1 MFQPCIKATIIQDS
15 THMGK
20 RIVTFELEYPRFI
33 HAELM
38 THRQFS
44 RNAASSRAIPIEK
57 MITHVLENP
66 AAPIHWG
73 ANQPGMQAKLELGNE
88 AKFLAQDTWKD
99 AIRSAVKWAKSL
111 SNAGLHKQIANRVTE
126 PFQVMKT
133 IVTATERNNWFWL
146 REHPD
151 AQPEIHELARCM
163 REAMEKSI
171 PVGLSPGDWHVPYVD
186 RHRWN
191 TGDPIHY
198 AISGQQVT
206 LEEAQM
212 ISASCCAQ
220 VSYRKTDDSL
230 DKAKMVF
237 SRLID
242 SEPVHAS
249 PVEHQ
254 ATPMTNTSTHLGDFG
269 SWEPGITHM
278 DRKGHFWSGNFKGW
292 IQFRQ
297 LIPNNAK

>member
-1 MFQPCIKATIIQDS
+1 MTIKATVIQDS

-20 RIVTFELEYPRFI
+20 RITTFELEYPRFI

-57 MITHVLENP
+57 MISHVVENP

-73 ANQPGMQAKLELGNE
+73 ANQPGMQAKQELGE
-88 AKFLAQDTWKD
+88 LAKFNAKTIWQLAVDS
-99 AIRSAVKWAKSL
+99 AISWAKEL
-111 SNAGLHKQIANRVTE
+111 SSTGAHKQIANRITE
-126 PFQVMKT
+126 PFQTMKT
-133 IVTATERNNWFWL
+133 IVTATEWDNWFWL

-163 REAMEKSI
+163 REAMESST
-171 PVGLSPGDWHVPYVD
+171 PLTLNPGEWHVPYVE
-186 RHRWN
+186 RHRWD
-191 TGDPIHY
+191 TVGPVYY
-198 AISGQQVT
+198 AISGVQVT

-230 DKAKMVF
+230 EKARMVY
-237 SRLID
+237 SRLVD

-254 ATPMTNTSTHLGDFG
+254 ATPMDSPRTYLGDSHEAWETGVTHL
-269 SWEPGITHM
+269 

-297 LIPNNAK
+297 LVPNNAK

>member
-1 MFQPCIKATIIQDS
+1 MFQPCIKATVIQDS
-15 THMGK
+15 ISMGK
-20 RIVTFELEYPRFI
+20 RITTFELEYPRFI
-33 HAELM
+33 HAELL
-38 THRQFS
+38 THRHFS

-57 MITHVLENP
+57 MISHVMENP

-73 ANQPGMQAKLELGNE
+73 ANQAGMQAKEELLEL
-88 AKFLAQDTWKD
+88 AKFNAKIVWRLAVD
-99 AIRSAVKWAKSL
+99 SAVSGAKEMS
-111 SNAGLHKQIANRVTE
+111 SVGVHKQIANRITE

-133 IVTATERNNWFWL
+133 IVTATEWDNWFWL

-171 PVGLSPGDWHVPYVD
+171 PLEIGPGEWHVPYVD
-186 RHRWN
+186 RGFDVDELTLFYS
-191 TGDPIHY
+191 TG
-198 AISGQQVT
+198 GNKLT
-206 LEEAQM
+206 LKEAQM

-254 ATPMTNTSTHLGDFG
+254 ATPMTNSATHLGDFG
-269 SWEPGITHM
+269 SWEPGVTHM
-278 DRKGHFWSGNFKGW
+278 DRKGHFWSGNFQGW

-297 LIPNNAK
+297 LIPNNSK

>member
-1 MFQPCIKATIIQDS
+1 MTIKATVIQDS
-15 THMGK
+15 VSAVANV
-20 RIVTFELEYPRFI
+20 RLVTFELEYPRFI

-44 RNAASSRAIPIEK
+44 RNAASSRAIPIDK
-57 MITHVLENP
+57 MVQHVLDSP
-66 AAPIHWG
+66 AYPLHWG
-73 ANQPGMQAKLELGNE
+73 ANQAGMQAKAELEGQQKADAKYAWGE
-88 AKFLAQDTWKD
+88 ALMSAITW
-99 AIRSAVKWAKSL
+99 ARQL
-111 SNAGLHKQIANRVTE
+111 SKLGLHKQIANRVTE
-126 PFQVMKT
+126 PFQTMKT
-133 IVTATERNNWFWL
+133 IVTATEWDNWFWL

-163 REAMEKSI
+163 REAMDSSTPLAISASE
-171 PVGLSPGDWHVPYVD
+171 WHVPYVD
-186 RHRWN
+186 REFDADDDYH
-191 TGDPIHY
+191 IHY
-198 AISGQQVT
+198 FVGGQEVS
-206 LEEAQM
+206 LEEARM
-212 ISASCCAQ
+212 VSASCCAQ

-230 DKAKMVF
+230 EKAKMVY

-254 ATPMTNTSTHLGDFG
+254 ATPMICTATHLGDDRV
-269 SWEPGITHM
+269 WEPGITHV
-278 DRKGHFWSGNFKGW
+278 DRKGNYWSGNFQGW